1 MPLGTDPAG
10 SWSKLQRDAANVSA
24 GAGGGALSSGEL
36 PHAPSTMLVA
46 TFYDIIGIL
55 LTASRVGL
63 AMARARELPG
73 WLAGV
78 HARFRTPYRSVIA
91 LGLVSALLALAFDL
105 RSLLA
110 VASAFMVVWYLVT
123 HQAALELSKDKRIA
137 SLLFSWYGVVGCV
150 ALVLSL
156 PPLATAAAAGVLTAL
171 VGIRWML
178 RRTPRR
184 ATPA

>member
-1 MPLGTDPAG
+1 
-10 SWSKLQRDAANVSA
+10 
-24 GAGGGALSSGEL
+24 
-36 PHAPSTMLVA
+36 
-46 TFYDIIGIL
+46 YDIIGIL

-137 SLLFSWYGVVGCV
+137 SPLFSWYGVVGCV

-156 PPLATAAAAGVLTAL
+156 PPLATVAAPLL
-171 VGIRWML
+171 ISL
-178 RRTPRR
+178 RRPSTYLKITTFPSSAFAR
-184 ATPA
+184 TM